1 MSSHKPQVQKS
12 NEADNRLVRH
22 LQRLRSRIVHKPPY
36 CQGTVALPEDEF
48 TLFYG
53 KEGNAQ

>member
-1 MSSHKPQVQKS
+1 MQKS
-12 NEADNRLVRH
+12 NEANNRLVRH

-36 CQGTVALPEDEF
+36 CQGTVALPEYEF